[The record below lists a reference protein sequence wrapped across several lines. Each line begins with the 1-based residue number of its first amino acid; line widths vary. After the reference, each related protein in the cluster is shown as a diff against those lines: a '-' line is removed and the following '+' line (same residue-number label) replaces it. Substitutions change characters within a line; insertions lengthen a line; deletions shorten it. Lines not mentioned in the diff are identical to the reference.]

1 MLDNKQ
7 RAHDLALIIT
17 EYQINNDEFGID
29 VLSINAKTFYNIY
42 MRAYKMALESFNRDF
57 PEEK

>member
-29 VLSINAKTFYNIY
+29 VLSINANTFYNIY
-42 MRAYKMALESFNRDF
+42 MRAYEMVLDSFNLDF
-57 PEEK
+57 PEDR

>member
-17 EYQINNDEFGID
+17 EYELRNSESKID
-29 VLSINAKTFYNIY
+29 VYKTY
-42 MRAYKMALESFNRDF
+42 MNVYKMALESFNRDF